1 MKTNWKN
8 QEASELESYFSYS
21 EFVRRTVLLETAKI
35 DVYKRQVLG
44 PALYLRFIYHHSG
57 FVCAVGGETWK

>member
-1 MKTNWKN
+1 MEVSLLFKIGAVPDS
-8 QEASELESYFSYS
+8 EAQPKRRAGFFNKSYRPASG
-21 EFVRRTVLLETAKI
+21 TI
-35 DVYKRQVLG
+35 LG